1 MRKKQAFAYGRFFG
15 QMALSVLVLAA
26 LGLAA
31 GPKADP
37 AQAVFGFSPSTPSS
51 TAQAD
56 RIAPVGEGELT
67 AEAEVAVGPQWQV
80 TAEELED
87 LSNLEY
93 LKSHFYIVDSRT
105 ALLPGDVDAQDFL
118 ARDFSLDRTEEGP
131 KVLIFHTH
139 SQEKFADSAGV
150 SEGVWGVGEYLKEQ
164 LEQRYGISVL
174 HHPGQYDIVDGQSQ
188 ILGAYERMEPDIR
201 QVLEENPSIE
211 LVIDLHRDGVNES
224 VHLVE
229 EVNGKPCAKI
239 MFFNGMC
246 RLMEDG
252 QPTELTNLANPY
264 RQDNLAL
271 SFQMQVAAE
280 HLYPGWARNVYLNA
294 YRYSLHMKPKSLLVE
309 VGAQTNTYE
318 EACNAM
324 ELLADVIASVVG

>member
-56 RIAPVGEGELT
+56 RIAPVGEEELT

-188 ILGAYERMEPDIR
+188 ILGA
-201 QVLEENPSIE
+201 
-211 LVIDLHRDGVNES
+211 
-224 VHLVE
+224 
-229 EVNGKPCAKI
+229 
-239 MFFNGMC
+239 
-246 RLMEDG
+246 
-252 QPTELTNLANPY
+252 
-264 RQDNLAL
+264 
-271 SFQMQVAAE
+271 
-280 HLYPGWARNVYLNA
+280 
-294 YRYSLHMKPKSLLVE
+294 
-309 VGAQTNTYE
+309 
-318 EACNAM
+318 
-324 ELLADVIASVVG
+324 

>member
-56 RIAPVGEGELT
+56 RIAPVGEEELT

-118 ARDFSLDRTEEGP
+118 ALLPYPFPGKICRQCRG
-131 KVLIFHTH
+131 IRR
-139 SQEKFADSAGV
+139 GMGRRRI
-150 SEGVWGVGEYLKEQ
+150 SEGAAGTAIWHFRTPSSRAV
-164 LEQRYGISVL
+164 RYCGWSKPDFGGI
-174 HHPGQYDIVDGQSQ
+174 
-188 ILGAYERMEPDIR
+188 
-201 QVLEENPSIE
+201 
-211 LVIDLHRDGVNES
+211 
-224 VHLVE
+224 
-229 EVNGKPCAKI
+229 
-239 MFFNGMC
+239 
-246 RLMEDG
+246 
-252 QPTELTNLANPY
+252 
-264 RQDNLAL
+264 
-271 SFQMQVAAE
+271 
-280 HLYPGWARNVYLNA
+280 
-294 YRYSLHMKPKSLLVE
+294 
-309 VGAQTNTYE
+309 
-318 EACNAM
+318 
-324 ELLADVIASVVG
+324 